1 MAEIHSIQN
10 LAPKYQR
17 ASLEYG
23 EALKIELPVRFE
35 MAQGE
40 AVLPINIVAFDPSI
54 VGNDDEKAGIERID
68 PNSLSLFVSGNF
80 VQERV
85 TYFPQGLLH

>member
-1 MAEIHSIQN
+1 
-10 LAPKYQR
+10 
-17 ASLEYG
+17 
-23 EALKIELPVRFE
+23 

-68 PNSLSLFVSGNF
+68 PNSLSLFVTGNF

-85 TYFPQGLLH
+85 TYFPQGLLHRSGRVKLSEHPSKSRAAMQVCNAEICGS